1 MSEQDVIVGRCLQ
14 GILVAYLVAPDEQQ
28 GVWKWLNSLS
38 CVESA
43 WAEPLSVWRNRRIK
57 GAK

>member
-1 MSEQDVIVGRCLQ
+1 MDNQEVIVGRCLQ
-14 GILVAYLVAPDEQQ
+14 GGLVAYLVAPIEQE

-43 WAEPLSVWRNRRIK
+43 WSEPLTVWRNRRIK
-57 GAK
+57 GGK